1 MKTVIALEKNSQ
13 TTILKGITNEWQ
25 PDHVIESDKARALL
39 KWIGD
44 VLPFVDEDNERENKR
59 IAALRYE
66 IGIGDA
72 RNAAVQAL
80 KKRMPKFVLFSNY
93 FRVRPIIHLAQL
105 AERIANNTLD
115 EDRFDYGN
123 VCLLKLLG
131 FDASELSA
139 MGQVSDPNADDSEAL
154 EDYREKL
161 DERQYQLNAAE
172 VRLTREIRSVWKP
185 DASKAE
191 DAKLRLRAD
200 GQYLK
205 VTVEDDLGVEVELDQ
220 RSEGFQWLVSFF
232 TVFFAEARGQ
242 HSNAVLLLDEPG
254 LSLHGLKQREFPP
267 DCFTPR
273 RRQSDALH
281 DTFAILGRA
290 G

>member
-1 MKTVIALEKNSQ
+1 MMKRPSYPSIFGMHVMYSYEIWTIPLRTRWKTPLKKIYVRDVQDDLIRLAAHADRKDAADEDSDRSVENSQ

-25 PDHVIESDKARALL
+25 PDHVIESDKARPLL

-139 MGQVSDPNADDSEAL
+139 MGQVSDPNADDAEAL
-154 EDYREKL
+154 EDYRE
-161 DERQYQLNAAE
+161 NW
-172 VRLTREIRSVWKP
+172 TRDNI
-185 DASKAE
+185 
-191 DAKLRLRAD
+191 
-200 GQYLK
+200 
-205 VTVEDDLGVEVELDQ
+205 
-220 RSEGFQWLVSFF
+220 
-232 TVFFAEARGQ
+232 
-242 HSNAVLLLDEPG
+242 N
-254 LSLHGLKQREFPP
+254 
-267 DCFTPR
+267 
-273 RRQSDALH
+273 
-281 DTFAILGRA
+281 
-290 G
+290 